1 MMPEQVVAIPADIGG
16 AQITLQT
23 TIYKP
28 PGAGPFPVLFMNHG
42 KSGGDA
48 HLQPRA
54 TFPVISKEFVKRGY
68 AVVIPMRMGFAG
80 SGGTYVNSHCD
91 AKNNGEQQANSLFFA
106 MQYVM
111 KQPWADQEHVIIA
124 GQSHGGLT
132 AIAAG
137 SHEIHGVRGI
147 INFAGGVNSRSHCDW
162 QGALVEAFKQW
173 GATTTVPSI
182 WFYGANDSHFGPQ
195 LASDMYKAYT
205 GAGGKAQLVA
215 YGPFKKDA
223 HTMSSSPDGVAI
235 WWPDTERFLKSVG
248 MPTEIKNKD

>member
-1 MMPEQVVAIPADIGG
+1 MVEQVVDVPANIGG

-42 KSGGDA
+42 KDGGDA
-48 HLQPRA
+48 HQQPRA
-54 TFPVISKEFVKRGY
+54 TFPVVSKEFVKRAY
-68 AVVIPMRMGFAG
+68 VVVIPMRMGFAG

-106 MQYVM
+106 MDYVM
-111 KQPWADQEHVIIA
+111 KQPWADQDHVIIA

-137 SHEIHGVRGI
+137 SHKIAGVRGI

-162 QGALVEAFKQW
+162 QGALVDAFKAY
-173 GATTTVPSI
+173 GGSSTIPSL
-182 WFYGANDSHFGPQ
+182 WFYGANDTHFGPT
-195 LASDMYKAYT
+195 LAADMYKAYT
-205 GAGGKAQLVA
+205 SAGGKAQLVA

-223 HTMSSSPDGVAI
+223 HGMVSSPQALPSGGPRRNV
-235 WWPDTERFLKSVG
+235 F
-248 MPTEIKNKD
+248 